1 VSGPALG
8 QATREDGEGRE
19 QRRAHGEAAQPELI
33 EHLERDQLVA
43 ETFRPVPR
51 AQLRRG
57 TTIALW
63 ALRVFA
69 VIVGLM
75 VIYAFIAQL
84 H

>member
-1 VSGPALG
+1 
-8 QATREDGEGRE
+8 
-19 QRRAHGEAAQPELI
+19 
-33 EHLERDQLVA
+33 VA

-51 AQLRRG
+51 AQLRRH

-75 VIYAFIAQL
+75 VIYAFIAEL